1 MKYSIAID
9 EDVSNTPIT
18 IKSKFSRSFTHFMST
33 TLLEITEENLLRL
46 NYVINQYGQEI

>member
-18 IKSKFSRSFTHFMST
+18 IKSKFAQSFTHFMST
-33 TLLEITEENLLRL
+33 TILEITEDNMLRL
-46 NYVINQYGQEI
+46 NYVINQYGQEV